1 MYTVSITSQGQMSIP
16 APLRQ
21 KLGLQKKTKAIASA
35 QNGKLVVE
43 PAQDL
48 LDLYGSLNKYVKKGL
63 SSQQVLKMEKKA
75 VEDARLERY
84 MRKEKSSGIKLLKIK
99 TW

>member
-48 LDLYGSLNKYVKKGL
+48 LDLYGSLNKYVKN
-63 SSQQVLKMEKKA
+63 
-75 VEDARLERY
+75 Y
-84 MRKEKSSGIKLLKIK
+84 YSGY
-99 TW
+99 